1 MIRQPIITILGHVD
15 HGKTTLLDYIRG
27 SSVAARESGA
37 ITQHVGASS
46 VPLKVI
52 KAVCGDLVSMFK
64 IDLKIPGLLFI
75 DTPGHE
81 AFTNLRKRG
90 GSIADLAVLIVDVN
104 QGVQP
109 QTKEAIE
116 ILKTFKVPFIV
127 AANKVDVICNWKNHS
142 KVFVENVKKQMDM
155 TKQDYEKKF
164 YSLLGQISELGF
176 NCNLYTE
183 VQDYKKEVAVVPISS
198 KTGEGIAELLA
209 LLAGLSQK
217 FLGNRLEID
226 EKSGARGTIL
236 EIKEEK
242 GMGTTA
248 DVILYDGILTSKDHL
263 VIGGLELVET
273 KVKALLEP
281 APMAEIREKGTSFK
295 RIDKVQAA
303 AGIKILA
310 PNLDKALAGAP
321 VISARNKA
329 DLEKSKEK
337 LVAEIE
343 SILIETEKSG
353 VIIKCD
359 TLGSL
364 EAFTKM
370 LQDKEVPIK
379 SASVGPI
386 NRKDI
391 VQASGVA
398 ETDPLNAF
406 ILGFNVPMQASAEK
420 LAKEKN
426 IVVITDSV
434 IYKLIEK
441 FEEAIEKKKEQIE
454 LDRLDGLTWPAK
466 FRILPGYIFRQSN
479 PAVFGVEILAGK
491 LKKNVTIM
499 DADGKDVG
507 VIKNIENDGKKID
520 VAQHSEKV
528 ALSVKGLTIG
538 RQAKE
543 SDELYTSISEKDYRQ
558 FKQKKDLLSK
568 AEINVLKSI
577 ASTKRKE
584 NEMWGV

>member
-1 MIRQPIITILGHVD
+1 VVEGLLAKDVD

-52 KAVCGDLVSMFK
+52 KAVCGDLISMFK

-90 GSIADLAVLIVDVN
+90 GSIADLAVLIVDIN